1 MGIAMSLRSFVL
13 AFTLS
18 IVSAATSLAATITD
32 AGGRTVEVPD
42 HISKVLAA
50 GPPASVLIYVL
61 APEKLAGWVR
71 EPKEKEKRFL
81 LPSVR
86 DLPTYGRLTGK
97 GGDANIEMILKA
109 KPDVIIDV
117 GTVNETYVSLA
128 DRVQKQTGIPYI
140 LIDGKFSDTP
150 KSLRELGKIL
160 GVSERGDKLAAYA
173 EDAMKAVDGV
183 KSKLP
188 ADKRPKVYYG
198 RGPKG
203 LETGLG
209 GSINMEILD
218 AVGAS
223 NVAAGAGKGSLT
235 EVSLEQVL
243 AWKPEVIFAA
253 DGKFAEA
260 AATDPSWASIPAVQQ
275 KRIFKTPDVPFG
287 WIDSPPGVNR
297 LIGVSWLTAVL
308 YPELKTG
315 DVRAET
321 RDFFKLYYQVDLSD
335 ADLDQLLAGVSSKP

>member
-1 MGIAMSLRSFVL
+1 MSLRSLVL
-13 AFTLS
+13 AAALA
-18 IVSAATSLAATITD
+18 VASAASALAATITD
-32 AGGRTVEVPD
+32 AGGRTVEIPD

-50 GPPASVLIYVL
+50 GPPASVLIYTL
-61 APEKLAGWVR
+61 APDKLAGWVR

-81 LPSVR
+81 LPAVR
-86 DLPTYGRLTGK
+86 DLPAFGRLTGK
-97 GGDANIEMILKA
+97 GGDANVEMILKA

-117 GTVNETYVSLA
+117 GTVNETYISLA
-128 DRVQKQTGIPYI
+128 DRVQKQTGIPYV

-160 GVSERGDKLAAYA
+160 GVPERAEELAIYA
-173 EDAMKAVDGV
+173 EETLKRIDGV
-183 KSKLP
+183 KAKIP
-188 ADKRPKVYYG
+188 DNQRPKVYYG

-218 AVGAS
+218 AVGAT
-223 NVAAGAGKGSLT
+223 NVAAAAGKGSLT

-243 AWKPEVIFAA
+243 AWKPDVIFAA

-260 AATDPSWASIPAVQQ
+260 AVADPAWTSIPAVQQ
-275 KRIFKTPDVPFG
+275 KHVFKTPDLPFG

-297 LIGVSWLTAVL
+297 LIGVAWLTAIL
-308 YPELKTG
+308 YPDLATG
-315 DVRAET
+315 DLKAET
-321 RDFFKLYYQVDLSD
+321 KRFFKLFYQVELSD
-335 ADLDQLLAGVSSKP
+335 ADLDQLLEGTQSKP

>member
-1 MGIAMSLRSFVL
+1 MSLRSL
-13 AFTLS
+13 ALTIALF
-18 IVSAATSLAATITD
+18 IASAACALAATITD
-32 AGGRTVEVPD
+32 AGGRIVEIPD

-71 EPKEKEKRFL
+71 DPKEREERFL
-81 LPSVR
+81 LPAVR

-117 GTVNETYVSLA
+117 GTVNETYISLA

-160 GVSERGDKLAAYA
+160 GVPERAEELATYA
-173 EDAMKAVDGV
+173 EQTLTTIAGV
-183 KSKLP
+183 KEKVSEN
-188 ADKRPKVYYG
+188 KRPKVYYG

-218 AVGAS
+218 AVGAT
-223 NVAAGAGKGSLT
+223 NVAAAAGKGSLT

-243 AWKPEVIFAA
+243 AWKPDVIFAA
-253 DGKFAEA
+253 DGKFARA
-260 AATDPSWASIPAVQQ
+260 VTSDPAWATIPAVQAKQ
-275 KRIFKTPDVPFG
+275 VFKAPDLPFG

-297 LIGVSWLTAVL
+297 LIGVTWLTSIL
-308 YPELKTG
+308 YPDLTTG
-315 DVRAET
+315 DVRVAT
-321 RDFFKLYYQVDLSD
+321 KRFFKLFYQIDLSD
-335 ADLDQLLAGVSSKP
+335 TDIDDLLNEVNSKP